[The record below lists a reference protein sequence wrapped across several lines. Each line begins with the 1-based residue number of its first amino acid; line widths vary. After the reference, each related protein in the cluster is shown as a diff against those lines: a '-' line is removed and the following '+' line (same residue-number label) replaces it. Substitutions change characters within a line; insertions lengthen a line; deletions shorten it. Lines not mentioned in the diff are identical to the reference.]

1 MYYLLYHKTNLP
13 ICAKQRRLMQL
24 IINGPFTSCL
34 QTPAKCNTCQI
45 SFHAEKLGCN
55 TLETIL
61 GSLFCILLV
70 SVWNSEPNFSQ
81 LGGVVLVVHM
91 NSWIWYYVAKGMFKQ
106 TEGFA
111 SVSLWNQFRISLG
124 IFLVLASIS
133 IFWGT
138 VSHGHLG
145 EELPLS

>member
-1 MYYLLYHKTNLP
+1 
-13 ICAKQRRLMQL
+13 MQL

-61 GSLFCILLV
+61 GSLFCTLLV

-91 NSWIWYYVAKGMFKQ
+91 NSWI
-106 TEGFA
+106 
-111 SVSLWNQFRISLG
+111 
-124 IFLVLASIS
+124 
-133 IFWGT
+133 
-138 VSHGHLG
+138 
-145 EELPLS
+145 